1 MLLLQ
6 VPAPPLP
13 PELPQVIMHSGPP
26 DWVGFVAALSLVV
39 GAVLLYP
46 VFRALARRLEGRRS
60 DPALRG
66 EMDQLHDRMADI
78 ERLEA
83 RVIELENRIEFSE
96 RLLTRGREPASGSR
110 EGQA

>member
-13 PELPQVIMHSGPP
+13 PELPQVIVHGGPP
-26 DWVGFVAALSLVV
+26 GWVGFVAALSLVV

-46 VFRALARRLEGRRS
+46 VFRALALRLEGRRS

-96 RLLTRGREPASGSR
+96 RLLTRGREPESGPR
-110 EGQA
+110 EGRA

>member
-6 VPAPPLP
+6 VPVPPVP
-13 PELPQVIMHSGPP
+13 PELPQVIVHGGPP
-26 DWVGFVAALSLVV
+26 GWVGFVAAVSVV
-39 GAVLLYP
+39 VAAVLLYP
-46 VFRALARRLEGRRS
+46 VFRALAMRLEGRRA

-66 EMDQLHDRMADI
+66 EMDQLHDRMGDL

-96 RLLTRGREPASGSR
+96 RLLTRARDAESGPR
-110 EGQA
+110 EGRS

>member
-6 VPAPPLP
+6 VPVPPVP
-13 PELPQVIMHSGPP
+13 PELPQVIVHGGPP
-26 DWVGFVAALSLVV
+26 GWVGFVAAVSLV
-39 GAVLLYP
+39 AAAILLYP
-46 VFRALARRLEGRRS
+46 VLRLEGRRA

-66 EMDQLHDRMADI
+66 EMDQLHDRMGDL

-96 RLLTRGREPASGSR
+96 RLLTRARDAESGPR
-110 EGQA
+110 EGRS